1 MIESEKLR
9 NELVLRVI
17 STLGNPHVCG
27 LTEVELFD
35 RAGQKISLPPA
46 CIIVKN
52 HGKGPKVAAEKLI
65 NGQKMTNNDKMMW
78 LGFLP
83 MPPQYLEIH
92 IYFEKSI
99 VLEGL
104 KIWNYNKG
112 ILDCTKGV
120 Q

>member
-1 MIESEKLR
+1 
-9 NELVLRVI
+9 VI

-27 LTEVELFD
+27 LTEIELFD
-35 RAGQKISLPPA
+35 KNGLKVEIAPA

-52 HGKGPKVAAEKLI
+52 HGKGPKVQTDKLI
-65 NGQKMTNNDKMMW
+65 NNSKLTTNEKQMW

-83 MPPQYLEIH
+83 SPPHHLEIH
-92 IYFEKSI
+92 VFYDKSI
-99 VLEGL
+99 TVEGI

-120 Q
+120 